1 MKMDE
6 HIGGRLLVMKKS
18 VQQMFN
24 NLSLFLYLQIAYYG
38 SLGVDYHSLDF
49 RRPELR
55 PRRPNIIP
63 INRIVVKKIS
73 APKLTKEVA
82 TVYETGTF
90 HDLHLPVKHDLSK
103 EKVPEHGVYENEPG
117 FREGVFR
124 ETDYQQAEVIEPGTL
139 GALIND
145 WKMKGKPTLL
155 GARKAP
161 IDIDKSNT
169 GPEVL
174 ENEPTT
180 LEGVVREKD
189 ESQGAKP
196 GDGTARNL
204 LEICKTWTD
213 TVSVERK
220 PINLVEDP
228 SAPTVFESEPT
239 VREGV
244 IRNTDK
250 IEDATLEAGGAK
262 GLVGYWK
269 TVTDDV
275 NVERR
280 PINVREGKEIVLES
294 EPIVREGVVRES
306 DPKDNLTEELLAQ
319 QKAKLSREAYLEAQ
333 RLAAEHKGKA
343 VVLDLAQDG
352 GVLEN
357 EPTTRTDVVKSDVT
371 LEDFVPGEKHTHK
384 LLSRYIEMAA
394 ADYAGSRGP
403 VEIDRSGGLICENEP
418 ASLADGIVR
427 GGITGPEV
435 NFEEG
440 KTRSM
445 VDQWRNKGDAEF
457 RRHFEGKPQWVLEI
471 EQNQEAGVYE
481 NEPTV
486 REGVLREQDIYVP
499 VGHTVPTEV
508 TKGMKDMWL
517 NREAY
522 EEEKR
527 MRMREQKPE
536 VRPKKKLFDAWIPEG
551 DEGEEEEEE
560 ETEANDAKM
569 VNGDAKES
577 EKKKTSSS
585 SKKKAESSSSDAK
598 KKSSESAKK
607 KDKDK
612 EKDKDSS
619 SDKKRTTSTSSSDNK
634 DKASAKKKATSSD
647 KSEKQDKQEKEK
659 EKEKEKVKTK

>member
-1 MKMDE
+1 
-6 HIGGRLLVMKKS
+6 
-18 VQQMFN
+18 MF
-24 NLSLFLYLQIAYYG
+24 LSLQIAYYG
-38 SLGVDYHSLDF
+38 SLGVDYHSIDF

-55 PRRPNIIP
+55 PKRAHAVP
-63 INRIVVKKIS
+63 INRIIVKKIT
-73 APKLTKEVA
+73 APKLAKEVA
-82 TVYETGTF
+82 HVYETGTF
-90 HDLHLPVKHDLSK
+90 TDIHPVIKHDLNK

-117 FREGVFR
+117 HREGVFR
-124 ETDYQQAEVIEPGTL
+124 ETDYQQHEFIEPGTL

-161 IDIDKSNT
+161 IDIDKTNT
-169 GPEVL
+169 GPELL
-174 ENEPTT
+174 ENDPTQ
-180 LEGVVREKD
+180 LEGVVRERD
-189 ESQGAKP
+189 ASEGAKP
-196 GDGTARNL
+196 GEGTARNL

-220 PINLVEDP
+220 PINLAEDP
-228 SAPTVFESEPT
+228 NAPTVFESEPT

-250 IEDATLEAGGAK
+250 IEDATLEQGGAK

-269 TVTDDV
+269 TVTDEV
-275 NVERR
+275 SLEKR

-306 DPKDNLTEELLAQ
+306 DAAEDLTAKLLAE

-357 EPTTRTDVVKSDVT
+357 EPSVRTDVVKSDVT
-371 LEDFVPGEKHTHK
+371 LEDFVPKEKHTKK
-384 LLSRYIEMAA
+384 LLSRYIELAA

-418 ASLADGIVR
+418 AQLADGIVR
-427 GGITGPEV
+427 GGISGSEV

-471 EQNQEAGVYE
+471 EQSQEAGVYE
-481 NEPTV
+481 NQPTT
-486 REGVLREQDIYVP
+486 REGVLREQDIYQP
-499 VGHTVPTEV
+499 VGFSVPTEI

-522 EEEKR
+522 EEDMR
-527 MRMREQKPE
+527 MRTREQKPE
-536 VRPKKKLFDAWIPEG
+536 VRPKKKLFDAWIPEPG
-551 DEGEEEEEE
+551 SEEEEEEE
-560 ETEANDAKM
+560 ETPAKNDM
-569 VNGDAKES
+569 VNGDVKES
-577 EKKKTSSS
+577 DKKSSAKKKTETDKKKGSDTD
-585 SKKKAESSSSDAK
+585 KKKASEPAKKGSDK
-598 KKSSESAKK
+598 KKSSSEADKK
-607 KDKDK
+607 KAAIS
-612 EKDKDSS
+612 DS
-619 SDKKRTTSTSSSDNK
+619 K
-634 DKASAKKKATSSD
+634 DKASSKKKATSSTS
-647 KSEKQDKQEKEK
+647 SEPSEKEK
-659 EKEKEKVKTK
+659 TKTK